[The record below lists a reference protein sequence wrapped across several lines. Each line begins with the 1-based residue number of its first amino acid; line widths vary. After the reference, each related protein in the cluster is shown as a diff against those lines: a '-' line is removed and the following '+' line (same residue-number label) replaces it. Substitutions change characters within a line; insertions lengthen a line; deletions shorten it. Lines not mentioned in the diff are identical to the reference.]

1 MKAQLLWICLS
12 FFSLTFIEA
21 NVFLPQE
28 SASQV
33 FRRHK
38 RANSIFEELKQGN
51 LERECNEE
59 QCSYEEVREVFQKEE
74 PTKEFWNTY
83 VEIPKLCQTNNGG
96 CEHLCKVERVVTCS
110 CVEGYKLGQDRK
122 SCITDVFLSQE
133 SASQVFRR
141 HKRANSFFEELKQ
154 GNLERECKEEQ
165 CSYEEAREVFE
176 KEEPTNEFWNKH
188 VEIPKLCQTNNG
200 GCEHLCKVE
209 RVVTCSCVEGYK
221 LGQDRKSCITDDGD
235 QCRQAPCQNGGV
247 CTDGIG
253 AYVCDCKDGYQGQNC
268 EIDTAECLP
277 AVHFGC
283 DQFCHP
289 GSDNSYVCSCTKGYT
304 LGANKKTCIPQVK
317 FPCGKQTT
325 FQFPWQVQLVNEDTT
340 GFCSGA
346 ILGQYLV
353 LTAAKCVSMVS
364 TFQVVVGNQST
375 GHDNNI
381 MQILHVDSLHIHPRY
396 KNGTENDIALIT
408 LREPIQFNKNV
419 IPICIPE
426 KDFAEHILM
435 QRKPGVVSRWGSGWN
450 ETKGPVPTVELP
462 YLPLETCQEKHNFTI
477 SNKMFCTEELSHA
490 SCQLASGSPIVSSHK
505 GIWFLTGILISG
517 PAEYD
522 CNQGYIFIK
531 ITRYLSWLKPF
542 LYDHN

>member
-1 MKAQLLWICLS
+1 
-12 FFSLTFIEA
+12 
-21 NVFLPQE
+21 
-28 SASQV
+28 
-33 FRRHK
+33 
-38 RANSIFEELKQGN
+38 
-51 LERECNEE
+51 
-59 QCSYEEVREVFQKEE
+59 
-74 PTKEFWNTY
+74 
-83 VEIPKLCQTNNGG
+83 
-96 CEHLCKVERVVTCS
+96 
-110 CVEGYKLGQDRK
+110 
-122 SCITDVFLSQE
+122 
-133 SASQVFRR
+133 
-141 HKRANSFFEELKQ
+141 
-154 GNLERECKEEQ
+154 
-165 CSYEEAREVFE
+165 
-176 KEEPTNEFWNKH
+176 
-188 VEIPKLCQTNNG
+188 
-200 GCEHLCKVE
+200 
-209 RVVTCSCVEGYK
+209 
-221 LGQDRKSCITDDGD
+221 
-235 QCRQAPCQNGGV
+235 
-247 CTDGIG
+247 
-253 AYVCDCKDGYQGQNC
+253 
-268 EIDTAECLP
+268 
-277 AVHFGC
+277 
-283 DQFCHP
+283 
-289 GSDNSYVCSCTKGYT
+289 
-304 LGANKKTCIPQVK
+304 
-317 FPCGKQTT
+317 
-325 FQFPWQVQLVNEDTT
+325 
-340 GFCSGA
+340 
-346 ILGQYLV
+346 
-353 LTAAKCVSMVS
+353 MVS